1 MSNLGLSGPVIL
13 YQQISKVTLK
23 ITTIYTDDNLTRY
36 ETDLRSIKSEKWHI
50 LVLVDSLGKNKILTL
65 KTLALYLKYDLKAF

>member
-13 YQQISKVTLK
+13 HQQISKVTLK

-36 ETDLRSIKSEKWHI
+36 ETDLRSIKSEKWQI
-50 LVLVDSLGKNKILTL
+50 FFVSGLIRQKQNFDSGNTCTL
-65 KTLALYLKYDLKAF
+65 FEI